1 MKSAVLKFE
10 IRQGKVREAK
20 GRRQLKVVAGD
31 QPESIMRRSVMSK
44 LRDEHKKNRG
54 GEAGVGGMGSV
65 IKGSSFSSFFPLPQ
79 PYIPR
84 QLLKA

>member
-1 MKSAVLKFE
+1 
-10 IRQGKVREAK
+10 
-20 GRRQLKVVAGD
+20 
-31 QPESIMRRSVMSK
+31 MSK